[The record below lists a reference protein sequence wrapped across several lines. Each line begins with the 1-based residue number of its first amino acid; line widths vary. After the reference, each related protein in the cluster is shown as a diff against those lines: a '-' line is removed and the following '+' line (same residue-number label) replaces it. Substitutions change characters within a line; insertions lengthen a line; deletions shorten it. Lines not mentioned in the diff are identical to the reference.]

1 VERFTLLARL
11 LLLHSVSRFFEREF
25 SHGSLRGQA
34 RHPYAVDST
43 YDCPFRFTGSIDKG
57 DVQPREVAVVGRG
70 PEEGGRRPGQSQQLG
85 GYGNKKRRKPKPG
98 ACRPQSRQR
107 TTELSFRRNMT
118 MKQHTR
124 ISFVAALSLALL
136 LLFCGSA
143 VAQTQIQG
151 VIDGRSGVTMTVKT
165 ADGTNVV
172 VLLTSTTQVEEVEG
186 GLKMRK
192 KEMGMTAL
200 IPGLPVEV
208 KGSTNAQNQLAAASV
223 KFKGSDLK
231 TAQDM
236 QASMALIKA
245 QEAAQQAQLA
255 QEQANL
261 KRQQAALTA
270 EQQQAADEAKITA
283 NKAAAAKANERFSEL
298 GEYNT
303 LGEVD
308 ILFANGKALVGYA
321 SAVGSSAM
329 NEKLSTERANNV
341 TEFLEPKGGI
351 PLTNMLAPG
360 AMGTSKQVAPDTTK
374 EGQAEN
380 RRVVVKILQNKGI
393 AGT

>member
-1 VERFTLLARL
+1 MRKVTF
-11 LLLHSVSRFFEREF
+11 
-25 SHGSLRGQA
+25 
-34 RHPYAVDST
+34 
-43 YDCPFRFTGSIDKG
+43 
-57 DVQPREVAVVGRG
+57 PR
-70 PEEGGRRPGQSQQLG
+70 
-85 GYGNKKRRKPKPG
+85 N
-98 ACRPQSRQR
+98 
-107 TTELSFRRNMT
+107 
-118 MKQHTR
+118 
-124 ISFVAALSLALL
+124 IFVAALLLAALVLL
-136 LLFCGSA
+136 CSA
-143 VAQTQIQG
+143 VVAQTQIQG
-151 VIDGRSGVTMTVKT
+151 VIDGRSGATMTVKT

-208 KGSTNAQNQLAAASV
+208 KGSTVNNQLVAEEV

-236 QASMALIKA
+236 QASMAPIKA

-261 KRQQAALTA
+261 KQQQAALTA
-270 EQQQAADEAKITA
+270 EQQKQAADEAKIAA
-283 NKAAAAKANERFSEL
+283 NKAAAAKANQRFSEL

-308 ILFANGKALVGYA
+308 VLFANGKILVAPEYKTQLMELAQKAKTIDGYMIQVKGYA

-329 NEKLSTERANNV
+329 NQKLSTERANNV
-341 TEFLEPKGGI
+341 TEFLEQKGGI

-360 AMGTSKQVAPDTTK
+360 AMGTSKQVDSDTTK

-380 RRVVVKILQNKGI
+380 RRVTVKILQNKGI